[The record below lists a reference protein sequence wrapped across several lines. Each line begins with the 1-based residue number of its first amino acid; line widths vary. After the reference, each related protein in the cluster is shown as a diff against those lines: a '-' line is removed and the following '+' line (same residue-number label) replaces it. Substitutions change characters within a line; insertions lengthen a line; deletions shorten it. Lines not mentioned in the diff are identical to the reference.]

1 MMNIQSEKTQL
12 QQLDNLQ
19 LSPEQEQLFSQAVID
34 ALNGSFY
41 MLDANARLV
50 RWNAFLRDE
59 ITGRSESEMAGA
71 DVVEFFHPDDR
82 PFIKKAMQNILINGG
97 SEIVEVRVLVHGGP
111 KICWRLITC
120 RRVIF
125 DGKPFLIGMGLD
137 ITERKLAEQA
147 LYKSEERFRKLFE
160 RHAAIKILLDPD
172 TGNIIDA
179 NHAASDFYGWSIDEL
194 RQMSIQQINS
204 ISPDII
210 KSNFEKIRSSQQN
223 RFSFRHNRADGS
235 LRDVEV
241 FSNTIEI
248 GNKEVLYSIIHDI
261 TERKRYE
268 SLVAFRLHLLEI
280 SETDSIEKMLNLTLE
295 VAERMTESQIG
306 FCHFVADDQITI
318 SKQTWSANTRKEMGK
333 ANENGIDVH
342 VNEIDLFIEALRE
355 RKAVIYNDESR
366 LNSPEGDIEVRCAL
380 AVPVIRG
387 NRVLAIFGVGNKS
400 GKYDEDDIKLIT
412 SLVDIAWDIVSRKQ
426 SELLEQDTRESLIHS
441 QKMELIG
448 QLAGG
453 IAHDF
458 NNMLGVII
466 GNVEIAMERHTI
478 AEPMLENLRDIL
490 KATERSAN
498 LTRQLLA
505 FARKEPL
512 MPIILY
518 LSNLIERSITMIR
531 RLIGENIAVVW
542 MPDSHSTLVKVDPSQ
557 IDQILVNLCVNARDA
572 IGGIGRITI
581 ETGIII
587 VDKTDSSSDS
597 PYRIPGEYVTL
608 SVTDDGCGIKK
619 EHLLHIFEPFFTTKE
634 QDKGTGLGLSTVY
647 GIVKQNNGFIDYRS
661 ELKKGTTFTI
671 YLPRHRGYPDP
682 DTDEIDQH
690 DPPHK
695 RGKETILIV
704 EDEPEIL
711 HLSRRMLE
719 HNGYMVLTASK
730 PYEAINIAE
739 KHNGGIDL
747 LLTDV
752 VMPGMNGSD
761 LSKKLQSS
769 IPHLKTLFMSGYTT
783 DIVSPF
789 NELYGQTHFIQKPFS
804 FKSLMMTVHEI
815 LNQDKY

>member
-1 MMNIQSEKTQL
+1 
-12 QQLDNLQ
+12 
-19 LSPEQEQLFSQAVID
+19 
-34 ALNGSFY
+34 
-41 MLDANARLV
+41 
-50 RWNAFLRDE
+50 
-59 ITGRSESEMAGA
+59 
-71 DVVEFFHPDDR
+71 
-82 PFIKKAMQNILINGG
+82 
-97 SEIVEVRVLVHGGP
+97 
-111 KICWRLITC
+111 
-120 RRVIF
+120 
-125 DGKPFLIGMGLD
+125 LD

-160 RHAAIKILLDPD
+160 RHAAVKILLDPD

-179 NHAASDFYGWSIDEL
+179 NHAASDFYGWSIEEL

-210 KSNFEKIRSSQQN
+210 KSNFEKIRTSQQN
-223 RFSFRHNRADGS
+223 RFSFRHNMADGS
-235 LRDVEV
+235 VREVEV
-241 FSNTIEI
+241 FCNTIEI
-248 GNKEVLYSIIHDI
+248 EDEEVLYAIIHDI

-280 SETDSIEKMLNLTLE
+280 AETDSIEIMLNLTLAE
-295 VAERMTESQIG
+295 AERMTESQIG
-306 FCHFVADDQITI
+306 FCHFIADDQTTI
-318 SKQTWSANTRKEMGK
+318 SKQAWSDNTRKEMSR
-333 ANENGIDVH
+333 ANQSGTDMRM
-342 VNEIDLFIEALRE
+342 NEIDLYTDVLRE
-355 RKAVIYNDESR
+355 RRAVIYNDENW
-366 LNSPEGDIEVRCAL
+366 LNSPDGDIEVKSAL
-380 AVPVIRG
+380 VVPVIRG
-387 NRVLAIFGVGNKS
+387 NRIVAIFGVGNKS
-400 GKYDEDDIKLIT
+400 GKYDDEDIKVIS
-412 SLVDIAWDIVSRKQ
+412 SLVDIAWDIVSRKR
-426 SELLEQDTRESLIHS
+426 SELLERDTRESLIHS

-466 GNVEIAMERHTI
+466 GNVEMAMERHTA

-512 MPIILY
+512 MPIILD
-518 LSNLIERSITMIR
+518 LSNLVERSITMIR

-557 IDQILVNLCVNARDA
+557 VDQILVNLCINARDA
-572 IGGIGRITI
+572 ISGIGRITI

-587 VDKTDSSSDS
+587 IDKTDSSTDS

-608 SVTDDGCGIKK
+608 SVTDDGCGIEK

-661 ELKKGTTFTI
+661 ELNKGTTFTI
-671 YLPRHRGYPDP
+671 YLPRHRGYPGP
-682 DTDEIDQH
+682 EPDEIDQQE
-690 DPPHK
+690 PPLK

-719 HNGYMVLTASK
+719 HKGYLVLSASK
-730 PYEAINIAE
+730 PYEAIRIAE
-739 KHNGGIDL
+739 KHNGCIDL

-761 LSKKLQSS
+761 LSKKLKSS
-769 IPHLKTLFMSGYTT
+769 MPHLKTLFMSGYTT
-783 DIVSPF
+783 DIVSPLH
-789 NELYGQTHFIQKPFS
+789 ELYGRINFIQKPFS
-804 FKSLMMTVHEI
+804 FKSLMMNVQDI
-815 LNQDKY
+815 LQQDKF